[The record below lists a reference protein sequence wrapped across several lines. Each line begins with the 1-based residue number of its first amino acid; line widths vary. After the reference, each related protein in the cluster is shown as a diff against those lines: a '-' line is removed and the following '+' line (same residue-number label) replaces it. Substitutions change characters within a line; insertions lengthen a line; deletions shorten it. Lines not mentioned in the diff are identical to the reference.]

1 MSTPT
6 WLVVVAAALLSVVG
20 VACSDSSDAPPAN
33 PGADGWTADF
43 PVARED
49 FVSVGRNSYFILE
62 PGYRL
67 RLEGDGVELVI
78 TVLNETKLVDGVET
92 RVVEERESEDGELTE
107 VARNYFAI
115 DRRTNNVYYF
125 GEDVDFYKDGKV
137 TGHEGTWYSGVDGAK
152 YGLVMP
158 AQITIG
164 AQYYQEIAP
173 KVALDRAKNISVTET
188 VKTPAGEFK
197 DCLKVEETNPLEK
210 NAREF
215 KYYAPGIG
223 LIQDADLK
231 LVAYG
236 KQ

>member
-1 MSTPT
+1 MTRFVWPAAI
-6 WLVVVAAALLSVVG
+6 VAAGILLMSA
-20 VACSDSSDAPPAN
+20 ACSDSNEPPPD
-33 PGADGWTADF
+33 PGNDGWMADF
-43 PVARED
+43 TVAPQD
-49 FVSVGRNSYFILE
+49 FASVGRNSYFILE

-78 TVLNETKLVDGVET
+78 SVLNETKMVDGVET

-107 VARNYFAI
+107 IARNYFAI
-115 DRRTNNVYYF
+115 DRRTNDVYYF

-152 YGLVMP
+152 FGLAMP
-158 AQITIG
+158 AQITLG
-164 AQYYQEIAP
+164 AQYYQEVAP
-173 KVALDRAKNISVTET
+173 EVALDRAKNISVTET

-197 DCLKVEETNPLEK
+197 DVLKVEETNPLEK

-215 KYYAPGIG
+215 KYYAPGVG
-223 LIQDADLK
+223 LIQDAELK